1 MLKLY
6 KLSALLLLTII
17 SSSVVTPLNAA
28 KSPINQTQK
37 HQIRSN
43 YLALS
48 VFQRIVKLF
57 RRKKP
62 SKGGRG
68 SICLIAPQR
77 LDDPVSKVQGTEEIW
92 SLNPLFLWN
101 LKSGEVKKIELF
113 EKGGNE
119 VFWSKEIPA
128 GETSLIY
135 DGEPLKPGKSYE
147 WRIIAN
153 APFPMK
159 SISAEFKVMEYQK
172 RLPITIRLA
181 LLENHLNKQGANAEK
196 IALEKASYFAQKELW
211 SDFVGEIYKVKNPSI
226 ELQRQKQ
233 QIESSDYCN

>member
-1 MLKLY
+1 MLKRY
-6 KLSALLLLTII
+6 KFSLLILLTLIY
-17 SSSVVTPLNAA
+17 SSVVTPLNAA
-28 KSPINQTQK
+28 KSPTNQTQER
-37 HQIRSN
+37 QIKSK

-48 VFQRIVKLF
+48 WSSFANIF

-62 SKGGRG
+62 PKGGRG

-77 LDDPVSKVQGTEEIW
+77 LDDPVSKVQGTEEVW

-101 LKSGEVKKIELF
+101 LKSGEAKKIELF
-113 EKGGNE
+113 EKGSNE
-119 VFWSKEIPA
+119 VFWSKEIPEE
-128 GETSLIY
+128 ETSFMY
-135 DGEPLKPGKSYE
+135 DGQPLKPGKSYE

-159 SISAEFKVMEYQK
+159 SISAEFKVMESQK

-181 LLENHLNKQGANAEK
+181 LLENNLNKQGASAEK
-196 IALEKASYFAQKELW
+196 IALEKASYFVQKELW
-211 SDFVGEIYKVKNPSI
+211 SDFVGEIYKVKNPST
-226 ELQRQKQ
+226 ELHRQKQ